1 MRALI
6 TGLTLTATILG
17 TSASAQTDFDRKVME
32 AILANPEVVL
42 LAIEKLRESE
52 EASAAAEQA
61 QRIKS
66 HELELFPDGNTR
78 LVKFIDY
85 RCGYCAQS
93 AASLATMSPEELDQI
108 RLVEFP
114 ILGAASREIAEVA
127 LAVGEIA
134 GEGAYRAFHF
144 AVFDADG
151 RVTGREAALNLAQDF
166 GHNRGDVAKIAASSF
181 IDATINSNRTLARAL
196 EITGTPA
203 FVSRETIHEGLMS
216 LPNLR
221 RLLNEGDV
229 GE

>member
-1 MRALI
+1 MRTLI
-6 TGLTLTATILG
+6 TGLTLAATFWG
-17 TSASAQTDFDRKVME
+17 TSTSAQTDFETKVME
-32 AILANPEVVL
+32 AIIANPEVVL
-42 LAIEKLRESE
+42 LAIEKLRERE
-52 EASAAAEQA
+52 EASAAVAQA

-66 HELELFPDGNTR
+66 HEAELFPDGNTR

-93 AASLATMSPEELDQI
+93 AASLATLSPEELDQI
-108 RLVEFP
+108 RFVEFP

-127 LAVGEIA
+127 LAVREIA
-134 GEGAYRAFHF
+134 GEGAYHTFHF

-151 RVTGREAALNLAQDF
+151 RVTGRETALNLAQDF

-181 IDATINSNRTLARAL
+181 IDETINRNRVLARAL
-196 EITGTPA
+196 EISGTPA

-216 LPNLR
+216 LPDLR
-221 RLLNEGDV
+221 GILNEGDV